1 MNAVL
6 LCTQLLFPSEKYPT
20 FSLWWG
26 KRGFFFFSFHSDPG
40 FSVSVLLH
48 LLASGLC
55 PLPSPYLIRGSYP
68 LGHCDCFGSG
78 HLTQAGPIRIL
89 FWDLFPN
96 STGEEHLSV
105 FLCWKKAENKW
116 FGAAGSRSPATW
128 QNWETKKR
136 KRRDDPGQLLLDFIP
151 FRSCF
156 LFESVS
162 YPSLFPFPI
171 NLPFA

>member
-6 LCTQLLFPSEKYPT
+6 LCTQLLFPSGKYPT

-26 KRGFFFFSFHSDPG
+26 KRDFFFFSFHSDPG
-40 FSVSVLLH
+40 FSVTVLLH
-48 LLASGLC
+48 LFASGLC

-68 LGHCDCFGSG
+68 LRHYDCFGSG

-105 FLCWKKAENKW
+105 FV
-116 FGAAGSRSPATW
+116 G
-128 QNWETKKR
+128 R
-136 KRRDDPGQLLLDFIP
+136 KLKINDLELLVLDLLPLGRTERLRRGRDEMIL
-151 FRSCF
+151 
-156 LFESVS
+156 VS
-162 YPSLFPFPI
+162 YSLILFLLGLVFSSS
-171 NLPFA
+171 L